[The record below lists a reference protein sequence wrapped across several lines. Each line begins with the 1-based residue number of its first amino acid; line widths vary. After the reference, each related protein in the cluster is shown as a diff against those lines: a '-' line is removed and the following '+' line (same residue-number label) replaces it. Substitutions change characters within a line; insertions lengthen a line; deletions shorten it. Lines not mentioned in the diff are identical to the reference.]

1 MVVMTLKA
9 TADLVDE
16 FGEALASCDTQ
27 MRQFGAR
34 KHFGGRI
41 VTIRCFQ
48 DNGLVKATLATPG
61 EGQVLVVD
69 GGGSLHTALM
79 GDMIAA
85 AAVAN
90 GWSGVIINGPVR
102 DSAALAG
109 MDLGAKALG
118 TNPRKSAKAG
128 AGERDITVEF
138 GGVQFVPG
146 RLVVADDD
154 GVVVLPDGTDPA
166 AIVE

>member
-1 MVVMTLKA
+1 MTLKA

-79 GDMIAA
+79 GDM
-85 AAVAN
+85 
-90 GWSGVIINGPVR
+90 
-102 DSAALAG
+102 
-109 MDLGAKALG
+109 
-118 TNPRKSAKAG
+118 
-128 AGERDITVEF
+128 
-138 GGVQFVPG
+138 
-146 RLVVADDD
+146 
-154 GVVVLPDGTDPA
+154 
-166 AIVE
+166 